1 MSEKSPNLVLKY
13 AAFGFLACLVGAF
26 ISQQLGYNDGGL
38 QAYLGA
44 AIAGVVGG
52 GVGGKIRQ
60 RQSKTS

>member
-1 MSEKSPNLVLKY
+1 MSGKSPNLVLKY
-13 AAFGFLACLVGAF
+13 AIFGFLGCLVGIF

-52 GVGGKIRQ
+52 GMGGKIRQ
-60 RQSKTS
+60 RKGKTS

>member
-1 MSEKSPNLVLKY
+1 MPDKSPNLILKY
-13 AAFGFLACLVGAF
+13 AIFGFLACLVGAF
-26 ISQQLGYNDGGL
+26 ISQQLGYNDGGI

-60 RQSKTS
+60 RRGKTN